1 MLALANT
8 LDEDATPSA
17 ELPRA
22 SPELPQI
29 SYMGDF
35 AISALQTVSL
45 PNMRLLRPIYQSNLP
60 KELLYGKTK
69 ERYACN
75 LPNMQFYAILII
87 IS

>member
-1 MLALANT
+1 MLALANA
-8 LDEDATPSA
+8 LDEDATPST

-29 SYMGDF
+29 SYMGDV

-45 PNMRLLRPIYQSNLP
+45 PNMCPLRPICQSNLP

-87 IS
+87 S